1 MELDSIDFQYIMEN
15 LPVKII
21 GSHGSPYSMKMLAVL
36 RYKRITFQ
44 WILRGSK
51 DDPNPDIPVNLIPII
66 IFPGKDGSYSE
77 ATIDSSPLIRTLD
90 NMYPNRRVTPVDP
103 VLDLID
109 TLIEDFGDE
118 WVTKMMFHYRWTYEE
133 DIEKAGTILPLWGRL
148 TISQDDHN
156 FMKKMISERQ
166 ISRLAIV
173 GSNEVTGEVIENS
186 YLETLKVIESI
197 ISKQDFI
204 MGQRPGSSDFGLFG
218 QLSQLVLFDPTSSE
232 VAIKTSPRTA
242 AWCYDMQ
249 ELSGINV
256 IEGNWI
262 SYESINQTLGPLLD
276 LVGKYYVPFLRA
288 NAKALERGESSVKC
302 VIDGKEWVQ
311 SSFSYQGKCYKHIL
325 EKYFS
330 LDKNNR
336 EIVNKIFSKTG
347 CENLFED

>member
-1 MELDSIDFQYIMEN
+1 
-15 LPVKII
+15 
-21 GSHGSPYSMKMLAVL
+21 
-36 RYKRITFQ
+36 
-44 WILRGSK
+44 
-51 DDPNPDIPVNLIPII
+51 
-66 IFPGKDGSYSE
+66 
-77 ATIDSSPLIRTLD
+77 
-90 NMYPNRRVTPVDP
+90 
-103 VLDLID
+103 
-109 TLIEDFGDE
+109 
-118 WVTKMMFHYRWTYEE
+118 MFHYRWTYEE

-148 TISQDDHN
+148 AISQDDHN
-156 FMKKMISERQ
+156 FMKKMFSERQ

-173 GSNEVTGEVIENS
+173 GSNEVTAEVIENS
-186 YLETLKVIESI
+186 YLETLKVIENI

-232 VAIKTSPRTA
+232 VAMKTSPRTA

-288 NAKALERGESSVKC
+288 NAESLENDEDTVKC

-311 SSFSYQGKCYKHIL
+311 SSFPYQGKCYKHIL
-325 EKYFS
+325 EKYFG

-336 EIVNKIFSKTG
+336 EVVDKIFSETG
-347 CENLFED
+347 CENLFEN